1 LLEFFKINDPL
12 RMVGILLL
20 FILLQ
25 IPYYFMEIPTLQP
38 ELIWR
43 LVGQRIASGNLH
55 YLDTIDNT
63 GPFSA
68 LVYWINGL
76 FFNNSSLSFHIFPF
90 LIILFQVYYANRM
103 LIKNNAYDET
113 SYLPAFVMIVLF
125 QLSFDFMTLSPAL
138 MGSTFVLLALSKL
151 MSQTSV
157 NSNTVPSVLLM
168 GIYAGIAF
176 CFHFPF
182 LVFLPLLIFSG
193 LLINGF
199 SFQQLSLLLTSFLL
213 PVAFCSLFYF
223 WQDGLPA
230 FIEMYFLLALKIEKV
245 YHVSFTDLSYLF
257 ALPMFIATI
266 GYIKNSVARRMSV
279 NQQKQNQLFLLF
291 LLFNMLLFFVMDRVS
306 PFQFIAAIPVM
317 SYFITHFL
325 TISKKK
331 LVQNIIG
338 YSYFLTIPFIG
349 YSWIFSLSKDV
360 SFNSY
365 QINASKNT
373 ELPGDK
379 TVMVLGNNLQPYQNS
394 IMASPYLNF
403 RLTEIYFGKMNEM
416 ERKTRF
422 YQDLKKEKPDIII
435 DEAMV
440 FDAWIQGLPKI
451 KPLYSRSA
459 NGLIYRGK
467 KE

>member
-1 LLEFFKINDPL
+1 
-12 RMVGILLL
+12 
-20 FILLQ
+20 
-25 IPYYFMEIPTLQP
+25 MEIPNLQP
-38 ELIWR
+38 ELIWQLIGR
-43 LVGQRIASGNLH
+43 RIASGNLH

-90 LIILFQVYYANRM
+90 FIIVFQVYYANRM
-103 LIKNNAYDET
+103 LIKNNAFDET
-113 SYLPAFVMIVLF
+113 SYIPAFVMIVLF
-125 QLSFDFMTLSPAL
+125 QLSFDFVTLSPAL

-151 MSQTSV
+151 LSQTSV

-168 GIYAGIAF
+168 GLYAGIAF

-182 LVFLPLLIFSG
+182 LIFLPLLIFSG

-213 PVAFCSLFYF
+213 PVAFCGLFYF

-230 FIEMYFLLALKIEKV
+230 FIEMYFLLALKIEKI
-245 YHVSFTDLSYLF
+245 YHVSFKDLSYLF
-257 ALPMFIATI
+257 ALPVVIGTI

-291 LLFNMLLFFVMDRVS
+291 LIFNILLFFVVDRVS
-306 PFQFIAAIPVM
+306 PFQFISAIPVL

-331 LVQNIIG
+331 WAQNIIG
-338 YSYFLTIPFIG
+338 YGYFLIIPFIG
-349 YSWIFSLSKDV
+349 YSWVFSLSKDN

-365 QINASKNT
+365 QINPYKNT
-373 ELPGDK
+373 GLPEDK

-394 IMASPYLNF
+394 TMASPYLNF
-403 RLTEIYFGKMNEM
+403 RLTEMYFGKMDDM
-416 ERKTRF
+416 ERKIRF
-422 YQDLKKEKPDIII
+422 YRDLKKEKPDIII
-435 DEAMV
+435 DDAKV
-440 FDAWIQGLPKI
+440 FDTWIQDLPKI
-451 KPLYSRSA
+451 KPLYSRSE
-459 NGLIYRGK
+459 NGLLYRGQD
-467 KE
+467 E